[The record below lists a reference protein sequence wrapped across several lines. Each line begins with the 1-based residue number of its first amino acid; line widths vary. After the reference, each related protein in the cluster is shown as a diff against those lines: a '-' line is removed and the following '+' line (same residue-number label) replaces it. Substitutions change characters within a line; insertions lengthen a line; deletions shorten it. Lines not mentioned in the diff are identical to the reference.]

1 MRRIKL
7 INPSFLCCIFKTSYC
22 FLVVFLLQK
31 VKKKIWYKKE
41 RKKDK
46 KGEMKLITR
55 EKELGSTRGMREYTE
70 GNKKKRK
77 ERME

>member
-1 MRRIKL
+1 MEVVAEGKITTYAKSSISSYQIKVDQ
-7 INPSFLCCIFKTSYC
+7 IE
-22 FLVVFLLQK
+22 LQ
-31 VKKKIWYKKE
+31 
-41 RKKDK
+41 
-46 KGEMKLITR
+46 GEMRLITR